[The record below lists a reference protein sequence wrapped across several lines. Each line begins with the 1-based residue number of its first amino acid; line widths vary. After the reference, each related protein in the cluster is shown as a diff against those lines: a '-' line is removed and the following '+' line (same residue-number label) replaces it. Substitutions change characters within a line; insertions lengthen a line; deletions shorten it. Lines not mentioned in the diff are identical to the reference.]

1 MKIDLS
7 LSSRTSAAALLLGAL
22 AACASDGEPALDAHT
37 FEQAEQAYPGE
48 RGELRRGVLDT
59 PSGPRE
65 LTYEVL
71 HGHAV
76 VEGDMLF
83 PLPTGQTRGAVRTRG
98 TRRWSGGVVPYTLDP
113 ALANTVRVT
122 DAMAHW
128 EAETRFTFVPRTT
141 ELDYV
146 TFRPSAGCSSQVG
159 RAGGQQ
165 FVNVSDGCNA
175 GNLIHEIG
183 HTLGMWHEQ
192 SRSDRDHHVIIHWDR
207 IEPGK
212 AGNFQ
217 TFADAGNDGRNA
229 GPYDLSSIMHYGS
242 YGFSLDG
249 QPTMTELDG
258 SIIVPQR
265 DALTAT
271 DVCAINAFQG
281 WGHGSDVNGDGYA
294 DLIAGVPNEDTA
306 AVGNEGALSVTFGG
320 PTGLTSTNQFL
331 HRDLAGIED
340 VAGGGDQLGF
350 SVTVGD
356 FNGDCFAD
364 AAVGVPFDDVAGV
377 VDAGSVHV
385 FYGSPL
391 GLAVDEVWHQ
401 DSAGVVGTAAAGDRF
416 GHALGSGDFNGD
428 GYADLAIG
436 IPYKDLGA
444 LVDTGSVSILYGS
457 ATGLSATGSQLWNQ
471 NTGTIQEGS
480 ESDDRFGWAVA
491 AGDFNGDGFDELVAG
506 APNEDVGGAADAGVV
521 HVIYGSLDGL
531 SELGNQMWVED
542 NAAIPDVSEA
552 GDLFGFA
559 LAAGDFDADGREDL
573 AIGVPL
579 EDLGAVVDAGS
590 VTVLLGTSTG
600 LLAGGAQVWNQDTA
614 GILDVA
620 EPSDVFGRALEVGDF
635 DRDGYLD
642 LVVGAPYEDLGA
654 INSAGAL
661 HVLRGSAAGLTEVGD
676 ALWHQDSAGIG
687 EVAEAGDTFAYRLRA
702 GDYDGDG
709 FSDLAVGVPGE
720 SVGPAPNAG
729 AAHLLRGSGGGLGA
743 AGQQLWH
750 QDVLGVLDTA
760 EASDLFAHGL

>member
-1 MKIDLS
+1 MKFDQS
-7 LSSRTSAAALLLGAL
+7 FSPRTFAATLVVSAL
-22 AACASDGEPALDAHT
+22 AACAEQPAGEFSFD
-37 FEQAEQAYPGE
+37 QAEQAYPGE

-59 PSGPRE
+59 PWGPRE
-65 LTYEVL
+65 LSYEVL

-83 PLPTGQTRGAVRTRG
+83 PLPSGQTRGAVRTRA
-98 TRRWSGGVVPYTLDP
+98 TRRWPGGVVAYTLDP
-113 ALANTVRVT
+113 ALANTARVT

-128 EAETRFTFVPRTT
+128 QAETRFTFVPRTT
-141 ELDYV
+141 ETDYV
-146 TFRPSAGCSSQVG
+146 TFRPSTGCSSVVG
-159 RAGGQQ
+159 RTGGQQ
-165 FVNVSDGCNA
+165 FVNVSDGCNS

-192 SRSDRDHHVIIHWDR
+192 SRSDRDNHVVILWDN

-217 TFADAGNDGRNA
+217 TFATAGNDGRNA

-242 YGFSLDG
+242 YGFSING

-258 SIIVPQR
+258 SIIVKQR
-265 DALTAT
+265 EALTAT
-271 DVCAINAFQG
+271 DVCAISSFQG

-294 DLIAGVPNEDTA
+294 DLVVGVPNEDVTA
-306 AVGNEGALSVTFGG
+306 AGNEGALSVTFGG
-320 PTGLTSTNQFL
+320 ASGLTSTNQFI

-340 VAGGGDQLGF
+340 VAGGNDQLGF

-377 VDAGSVHV
+377 ADAGSVHV
-385 FYGSPL
+385 LYGSPL

-401 DSAGVVGTAAAGDRF
+401 DSPGVVGTAAAGDRF
-416 GHALGSGDFNGD
+416 GYSVGSGDFNGD
-428 GYADLAIG
+428 GYADLAVG
-436 IPYKDLGA
+436 IPYKDIGA

-480 ESDDRFGWAVA
+480 EVDDRFGWAIA
-491 AGDFNGDGFDELVAG
+491 TGDFDGNGFDELAVG
-506 APNEDVGGAADAGVV
+506 APNEDVGAAADAGVV
-521 HVIYGSLDGL
+521 HVIYGSLGGL
-531 SELGNQMWVED
+531 SELGNQLWIED

-559 LAAGDFDADGREDL
+559 LAAGDFDSSGREDL

-590 VTVLLGTSTG
+590 VTVLLGTDTG

-620 EPSDVFGRALEVGDF
+620 ETSDVFGRSLEVGDF
-635 DRDGYLD
+635 DRDGYID
-642 LVVGAPYEDLGA
+642 LAVGAPYEDVGA

-661 HVLRGSAAGLTEVGD
+661 HLIQGSTAGLTAVGN
-676 ALWHQDSAGIG
+676 AFWHQDSAGVL
-687 EVAEAGDTFAYRLRA
+687 ETAEAGDTLAYRLRA

-709 FSDLAVGVPGE
+709 YSDLTVGVPNE
-720 SVGPAPNAG
+720 SVGAVVNAG
-729 AAHLLRGSGGGLGA
+729 AVQLLRGGASGVST

-750 QDVLGVLDTA
+750 QDVVGVLDTA
-760 EASDLFAHGL
+760 ETSDLFSHGL